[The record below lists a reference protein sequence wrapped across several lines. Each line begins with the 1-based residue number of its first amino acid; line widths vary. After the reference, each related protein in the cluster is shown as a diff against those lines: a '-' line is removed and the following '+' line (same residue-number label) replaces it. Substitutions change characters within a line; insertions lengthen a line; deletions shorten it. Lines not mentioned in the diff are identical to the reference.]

1 MDQKTGFKSPVDKSR
16 NYTTGKEKQKM
27 YNAGTNGGGIIE
39 NFNSKYNRSSQI
51 FKTGET
57 PGGGVYVCK
66 NCGNNVAITKECFL
80 PPCPRCN
87 GLEFVRKS

>member
-57 PGGGVYVCK
+57 PGGVFTYVK
-66 NCGNNVAITKECFL
+66 TAATTLPLPRVLL
-80 PPCPRCN
+80 PPARDATT
-87 GLEFVRKS
+87 